1 MCTGTPIIGKH
12 ATGGGGGRFDL
23 CISEPYFLK
32 YLFWDD
38 FANQFFFLE
47 NVSKFLIL
55 IISQRLREVFRRGW
69 CAIGSGG
76 GGRRRLRGNLAKREG
91 EQCSYSSR
99 WALQDDNGSNKCEKW
114 LFALG
119 WYRGTGKEVLCWLG
133 VFTIQPGL
141 KKFIIHSSSDIGS
154 FDQVEVEV
162 DWWGVETT
170 VGCPVLAALALSA
183 GEIMTMTMTMRRRP
197 SCSRELL
204 RGRRGQSVP
213 TYPLLWE
220 TSDKAREKMILRHFL
235 IYIATNIIWYRTQF
249 SIGWKT
255 QSVGSKERGN
265 KRKVH
270 FWHKGGLPIT
280 ILSVKCKSPVER
292 PNLLAIQSSMIAS
305 QQRGI
310 LKQFSP
316 ASVLN
321 FFSEI
326 ISISNWLFDS

>member
-1 MCTGTPIIGKH
+1 
-12 ATGGGGGRFDL
+12 
-23 CISEPYFLK
+23 
-32 YLFWDD
+32 
-38 FANQFFFLE
+38 
-47 NVSKFLIL
+47 
-55 IISQRLREVFRRGW
+55 
-69 CAIGSGG
+69 
-76 GGRRRLRGNLAKREG
+76 
-91 EQCSYSSR
+91 
-99 WALQDDNGSNKCEKW
+99 
-114 LFALG
+114 
-119 WYRGTGKEVLCWLG
+119 
-133 VFTIQPGL
+133 
-141 KKFIIHSSSDIGS
+141 
-154 FDQVEVEV
+154 
-162 DWWGVETT
+162 
-170 VGCPVLAALALSA
+170 
-183 GEIMTMTMTMRRRP
+183 MTMTMRRRRP

-235 IYIATNIIWYRTQF
+235 NYIATNIIWYRAQF

-265 KRKVH
+265 KRKKVH

-326 ISISNWLFDS
+326 IDCLIHNGMILVKKIQIFLIIVRIESSFRWTNRVVDKKTTML